1 MHEEMGGG
9 KEEKMSVL
17 VKGMEMP
24 KTCNDCPL
32 LDWDLSYIK
41 CGVVNRKFKV
51 DEEHFRE
58 SRVYDCPLIE
68 IPPHGRLI
76 DADALD
82 KTIEFIGEAEAQ
94 IYGSQNWRF
103 AMKCRQALENAP
115 TIIEAEP
122 CNDLAKPNN
131 ASTIIGA
138 EGRE

>member
-1 MHEEMGGG
+1 MEMHEEMGGG

-76 DADALD
+76 DANEIIIPFFENIDDENLMR
-82 KTIEFIGEAEAQ
+82 KVIK
-94 IYGSQNWRF
+94 
-103 AMKCRQALENAP
+103 AMP
-115 TIIEAEP
+115 TIIPADGGE
-122 CNDLAKPNN
+122 
-131 ASTIIGA
+131 
-138 EGRE
+138 

>member
-1 MHEEMGGG
+1 MDISQIRRLKTKLLLLMEMHEEMGGG

-41 CGVVNRKFKV
+41 CGVVNRKFEV

-68 IPPHGRLI
+68 IPPHGDLVDINRLKVDVINQEYSDNASADLIKVFRLI
-76 DADALD
+76 N
-82 KTIEFIGEAEAQ
+82 T
-94 IYGSQNWRF
+94 
-103 AMKCRQALENAP
+103 AP
-115 TIIEAEP
+115 TIIPADGGE
-122 CNDLAKPNN
+122 
-131 ASTIIGA
+131 T
-138 EGRE
+138 

>member
-1 MHEEMGGG
+1 MGDCFCGIT
-9 KEEKMSVL
+9 KNDAKA
-17 VKGMEMP
+17 
-24 KTCNDCPL
+24 KTKNA
-32 LDWDLSYIK
+32 
-41 CGVVNRKFKV
+41 
-51 DEEHFRE
+51 
-58 SRVYDCPLIE
+58 DCPLIE

-131 ASTIIGA
+131 APTIIPADGG
-138 EGRE
+138 ET